1 MTAPA
6 KPKSQALHERA
17 RKVMPGG
24 NTRAI
29 VWQSPYPT
37 YLASGKGAYVTDVDG
52 NRYLDLL
59 NNYYTLIHGHAR
71 AEVVEAMTRQAALGA
86 CFSLPTEREIE
97 LAEVLC
103 GRVKSF
109 DEIRFTN
116 TGTDAVMFALKGARA
131 LTGRPMIAKCEGAYH
146 GAYEPVEVSV
156 ETSPERWGNRPA
168 KIIYSKGTPEKMVSD
183 VLVTPFNRTEESLS
197 ILSDHAKNLA
207 AILVDPMP
215 ARIGPVFAEKAYLEA
230 LRAFCDKHGIVLIF
244 DEVACFRAGHGGV
257 QSILGID
264 PDMTTLGKI
273 IGGGLP
279 VGAVAGK
286 REFMRVFDP
295 SKGKPDAPHSGTFS
309 ANPMTM
315 AAGHAAMSLLT
326 PAAFEHLSGLG
337 KRLQKGVAAAISD
350 AKADMQVIGYGSTWR
365 IHPHTR
371 DIVDYRTSHP
381 APAEAARMSDF
392 VKRLFA
398 KGFIVSGNGSMAL
411 STAMVDADIDSFV
424 AAVGETLRE
433 QSATTA
439 MAS

>member
-1 MTAPA
+1 MTTPQ

-24 NTRAI
+24 NARAI

-37 YLASGKGAYVTDVDG
+37 YAASGKGAYVTDVDG

-71 AEVVEAMTRQAALGA
+71 PEVVEAIARQAALGA

-103 GRVKSF
+103 ERVSSF
-109 DEIRFTN
+109 EEIRFMN

-156 ETSPERWGNRPA
+156 ETSPDRWGNRPA
-168 KIIYSKGTPEKMVSD
+168 RIAYSKGTPEKMLSD
-183 VLVTPFNRTEESLS
+183 VVVTPFNRTEETLS
-197 ILSDHAKNLA
+197 ILADHAKNLA

-215 ARIGPVFAEKAYLEA
+215 ARIGPVFAGKEYLQA
-230 LRAFCDKHGIVLIF
+230 LRSFCDKHGIVLVF
-244 DEVACFRAGHGGV
+244 DEVACFRAGYGGV
-257 QSILGID
+257 QSILGVE

-286 REFMRVFDP
+286 RAFMKVFDP
-295 SKGKPDAPHSGTFS
+295 SKGKPDAPQSGTFS

-315 AAGHAAMSLLT
+315 AAGHASMKLLT
-326 PAAFEHLSGLG
+326 PSAFEHLSGLG
-337 KRLQKGVAAAISD
+337 ARLAKGVAREIERAGAE
-350 AKADMQVIGYGSTWR
+350 MQIIGYGSTWR
-365 IHPHTR
+365 FHPHTR
-371 DIVDYRTSHP
+371 AIVDYRTSHP
-381 APAEAARMSDF
+381 SPAEDARMSDLA
-392 VKRLFA
+392 KRLFA
-398 KGFIVSGNGSMAL
+398 KGFILSSNGSMAL
-411 STAMVDADIDSFV
+411 STAMTEADIDSFV
-424 AAVGETLRE
+424 AAAGEALHE
-433 QSATTA
+433 QRAVPA
-439 MAS
+439 LAS